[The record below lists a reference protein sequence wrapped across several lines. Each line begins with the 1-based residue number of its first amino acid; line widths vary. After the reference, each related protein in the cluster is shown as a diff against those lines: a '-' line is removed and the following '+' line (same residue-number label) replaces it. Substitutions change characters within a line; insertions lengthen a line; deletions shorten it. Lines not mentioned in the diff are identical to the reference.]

1 MSISTH
7 PGTLEKFTTFGDLL
21 RFLRRRAGITQ
32 MELAIAVGYSDTQI
46 SRLEHNQRPPD
57 IPTIEARFVSALGL
71 ENEPKV
77 IAHLLDLAA
86 NVRREDA
93 PGLGL
98 CPYKGLSYF
107 DEADA
112 DLFVGREELTAK
124 LAERVLSLASNEAP
138 DQTRC
143 LAVVGASGS
152 GKSSLV
158 RAGLVPALRWNKKS
172 ADWHI
177 HIFTPTAHPL
187 ESLAANLTL
196 EDPSVTTTATLM
208 DDFAQDIRSLQIFA
222 KRKLQQENNA
232 RLLLIIDQFEELFAL
247 CRSEEERISFIDNL
261 LKAVSE
267 AGSPVIV
274 IITLR
279 ADFYAHCAKYVQL
292 REALAKNQEYI
303 GAMNSKELR
312 RAIEEPAKRGHWE
325 IEPGLVD
332 VLLHDVGQEPGALPL
347 LSHALMETW
356 QRRRGRTMTLGGY
369 ASSGGVHGAIAET
382 AETVFTDQLT
392 KEQQSIARR
401 IFLRLTELNDET
413 SATDTRRR
421 AQFDELILK
430 PEEAASTQAVLKALA
445 DARLIITSEDT
456 AEVAHEA
463 LIREWPTLRGWLEE
477 NRDGLRLQRQ
487 LTETAKEWLEMERTP
502 DMLYRGLRLDQAREW
517 ASTHGDELNLL
528 EREFLTASIEAR
540 EHEIAEKEAQRQR
553 ELESAKELAETQRQ
567 AASRLRIRNRVITT
581 VGSIAFILALLAG
594 MFGFQSNRN
603 ARQAQANFANAE
615 AQRLAAAA
623 NSLLKTGGN
632 PEVIALL
639 SLRSMN
645 TQYTTQGD
653 AALVAA
659 AQLDLPVQL
668 FSQASQVSTVAIS
681 PDGMYALTG
690 GTDGIIRLWDVRS
703 GEEIRQ
709 FLGHTGSISGSIFS
723 PDGKRI
729 LTGSADKTARLW
741 DLTTG
746 KELHKFT
753 GYNDVL
759 TGVAYAPDGKTILT
773 TSSDGTTRLWDSTTG
788 QEIRI
793 FTGYIA
799 AFSPNGQYLV
809 TVEEN
814 RVIRILNIQTEEE
827 ILQFTHDHAS
837 GLNSIRFSPD
847 GKLILTS
854 GRDGTAALWDSVNG
868 KALQS
873 FVGHTGS
880 IVNAA
885 FSPDGN
891 YIFTASGD
899 GTARLWNEQTGQELR
914 RFISP
919 AYVSSATVSPDGK
932 YLLTG
937 SNEGL
942 ARLWSVKARPE
953 LPSFATNL
961 GFGAVAFS
969 PDAKFIL
976 TGDFNGVA
984 SLWDFE
990 SGQKV
995 REFIADT
1002 DIINYGVAFS
1012 PDGKYVLTGNWDG
1025 TVRLSDAYTGKEI
1038 RLFAGHNSRVNSV
1051 AISQDGKYIAAATY
1065 RDGAWLW
1072 DAGTGQEI
1080 RHFDSVAVLYRVAFS
1095 PDGKYLVTAGGK
1107 GDGSAHLWDISTGKL
1122 VQHFGGAFDS
1132 MSSVAFSPDGKYI
1145 VTGSSDNIAR
1155 LWDVQLGK
1163 EVLQF
1168 IGHTDLVWSA
1178 IFSPD
1183 GNYVATASNDG
1194 TARLWD
1200 AQSGKE
1206 LRRFIGHTAAV
1217 ENLAF
1222 SPDGKYILTGGDDG
1236 TARLWDVDYHTTIEY
1251 LCSRLLR
1258 DFTEEEREQYSI
1270 TDTMP
1275 TCPG

>member
-1 MSISTH
+1 MSISIH

-32 MELAIAVGYSDTQI
+32 MELATAVGYSDTQI
-46 SRLEHNQRPPD
+46 SRLEQNQRPPD
-57 IPTIEARFVSALGL
+57 ISTIEARFISALDL
-71 ENEPKV
+71 ENEPKA
-77 IAHLLDLAA
+77 IERLLDLAA

-98 CPYKGLSYF
+98 CPYKGLNYF

-112 DLFVGREELTAK
+112 DLFVGREEWTSKLTD
-124 LAERVLSLASNEAP
+124 RVLSMASTKSQG
-138 DQTRC
+138 QTRF
-143 LAVVGASGS
+143 LAVIGSSGT

-158 RAGLVPALRWNKKS
+158 RAGLIPALRWHKKS
-172 ADWHI
+172 IDWQI
-177 HIFTPTAHPL
+177 HILTPTAHPL
-187 ESLAANLTL
+187 ESLATSLTQETL
-196 EDPSVTTTATLM
+196 SVTTTATLM
-208 DDFAQDIRSLQIFA
+208 DDLKRDERCLHLFA
-222 KRKLQQENNA
+222 KRKYQTEGSQ
-232 RLLLIIDQFEELFAL
+232 RLLLVVDQFEEVFAL
-247 CRSEEERISFIDNL
+247 CRSEEEKDLFIGNL
-261 LKAVSE
+261 LIAASE
-267 AGSPVIV
+267 VGGPVLV
-274 IITLR
+274 LITLR

-292 REALAKNQEYI
+292 REALARNQEYI
-303 GAMNSKELR
+303 GAMNNMELR

-356 QRRRGRTMTLGGY
+356 HRRRGRMMTLGGY

-382 AETVFTDQLT
+382 AEAVFTDQLT
-392 KEQQSIARR
+392 KEQQPIARR
-401 IFLRLTELNDET
+401 IFLRLTELNDDT

-430 PEEAASTQAVLKALA
+430 PEEVASTRAVLKALA
-445 DARLIITSEDT
+445 DARLIITSEDS

-487 LTETAKEWLEMERTP
+487 LTETAKEWLGMERTP
-502 DMLYRGLRLDQAREW
+502 DMLYRGVRLEQTREW
-517 ASTHGDELNLL
+517 ASTHGDELNVL
-528 EREFLTASIEAR
+528 EREFLTASIKAR
-540 EHEIAEKEAQRQR
+540 ERETAEKEAQRQR
-553 ELESAKELAETQRQ
+553 ELESAKELAEIQRQ
-567 AASRLRIRNRVITT
+567 AASHLRIRNRVITT
-581 VGSIAFILALLAG
+581 VGSIALILALLTG
-594 MFGFQSNRN
+594 TFGFQSNRN

-615 AQRLAAAA
+615 AQRLAAVA
-623 NSLLKTGGN
+623 NSLLQAGGN
-632 PEVIALL
+632 AEVIALL

-659 AQLDLPVQL
+659 AQLDFPVQL
-668 FSQASQVSTVAIS
+668 FSQASQVSTVAIF
-681 PDGMYALTG
+681 PDGMYVLTG
-690 GTDGIIRLWDVRS
+690 GSDGIIRLWDVES

-709 FLGHTGSISGSIFS
+709 FLGHTGPISGSIFS
-723 PDGKRI
+723 PDSKSI
-729 LTGSADKTARLW
+729 LTSSADKTARLW
-741 DLTTG
+741 NLTTG

-753 GYNDVL
+753 GHDDRL
-759 TGVAYAPDGKTILT
+759 TGVVYAPDGKTILT
-773 TSSDGTTRLWDSTTG
+773 TSLDGTTRLWDATTG
-788 QEIRI
+788 QEIRN

-799 AFSPNGQYLV
+799 AFSPDGQYMV
-809 TVEEN
+809 TVEESG
-814 RVIRILNIQTEEE
+814 VVRILNIQTEQE

-847 GKLILTS
+847 GKLILTGS
-854 GRDGTAALWDSVNG
+854 IDGTAALWDSLDG
-868 KALQS
+868 KSLQHY
-873 FVGHTGS
+873 FGHSGS
-880 IVNAA
+880 IVNVA

-899 GTARLWNEQTGQELR
+899 GTARLWNLQTGQELR
-914 RFISP
+914 RFTSP
-919 AYVSSATVSPDGK
+919 AYISSAAISPDGK

-937 SNEGL
+937 SNDGL
-942 ARLWSVKARPE
+942 ARLWSVTARPE
-953 LPSFATNL
+953 LPSLATSS

-969 PDAKFIL
+969 PDAKYIL

-990 SGQKV
+990 TGLKM
-995 REFIADT
+995 RDFPADT
-1002 DIINYGVAFS
+1002 DLINYGVAFS
-1012 PDGKYVLTGNWDG
+1012 PDGKYALTGNWDG

-1038 RLFAGHNSRVNSV
+1038 RQFFGHNSRVNSV
-1051 AISQDGKYIAAATY
+1051 AFSPDGKYIAAATY
-1065 RDGAWLW
+1065 RDGAWIW
-1072 DAGTGQEI
+1072 DAKTGLEI
-1080 RHFDSVAVLYRVAFS
+1080 RHFDSVAILYRVAFS
-1095 PDGKYLVTAGGK
+1095 PDGKYIAASGGK
-1107 GDGSAHLWDISTGKL
+1107 GDGSARLWDISTGTL
-1122 VQHFGGAFDS
+1122 VHQFVGSSDG

-1145 VTGSSDNIAR
+1145 VTASSDNMAH
-1155 LWDVQLGK
+1155 LWDVQLGE

-1200 AQSGKE
+1200 SHSGKE
-1206 LRRFIGHTAAV
+1206 LRRFIGHTAAI
-1217 ENLAF
+1217 ENLVF
-1222 SPDGKYILTGGDDG
+1222 SPDGKYLLTGADDG
-1236 TARLWDVDYHTTIEY
+1236 TARLWDVDYHTTMEY

-1258 DFTEEEREQYSI
+1258 DFTKEERAQYGI
-1270 TDTMP
+1270 TDTTP
-1275 TCPG
+1275 TCPD